1 MLRKFAVFIFVCMTA
16 FSISDGITQAQDK
29 GAAYEA
35 RYMLS
40 GFLLRASKVCQGDER
55 HIKIAFSLLDPDELK
70 VFSKNFPGKVAEWM
84 ENGANNFNTS
94 VLKSGIPDACSYAL
108 KVLQEADQIAQSTR

>member
-1 MLRKFAVFIFVCMTA
+1 MTA
-16 FSISDGITQAQDK
+16 ISISNGSIQAQDK

-40 GFLLRASKVCQGDER
+40 GFLLRASKVCEGDER

-70 VFSKNFPGKVAEWM
+70 VFSKTFREK
-84 ENGANNFNTS
+84 
-94 VLKSGIPDACSYAL
+94 
-108 KVLQEADQIAQSTR
+108 

>member
-1 MLRKFAVFIFVCMTA
+1 MHVRIDGQIIWTGSGMILKSV
-16 FSISDGITQAQDK
+16 FSIFIYMMATLANTPDAQAQDK

-70 VFSKNFPGKVAEWM
+70 VFSKNFPKKVAEWM
-84 ENGANNFNTS
+84 EGMDGKWRNQF
-94 VLKSGIPDACSYAL
+94 
-108 KVLQEADQIAQSTR
+108 